1 MKITN
6 NKWGFVFPVLLL
18 GLVFSTGASAAWI
31 GCPSPV
37 NSDNIQANAG
47 CQYSD
52 TLNQDNTNPPLLV
65 NTDGGMHS
73 FTDWIFGGKENWND
87 NSGAFDDHAPGTPDI
102 GLNITADN
110 QLSGDWSID
119 DVWGIYESIALV
131 FKDGANTTLVSYL
144 LVDGDTSGTWDSP
157 FTNPPFTNLRDDQIK
172 GVSHVSAY
180 MRIGEGGGTPPSA
193 IPEPGT
199 VALFSIG
206 LIGMGLSRIRG
217 NRKVL

>member
-6 NKWGFVFPVLLL
+6 NKWGFVLPVLLL
-18 GLVFSTGASAAWI
+18 GLAFSTNSTAAWI

-52 TLNQDNTNPPLLV
+52 SLDQDDTTPPLTV

-73 FTDWIFGGKENWND
+73 FTDWIFGGKEEWNNID
-87 NSGAFDDHAPGTPDI
+87 AFDIHENGSPDI

-110 QLSGDWSID
+110 QLSGDWSIN
-119 DVWGIYESIALV
+119 DVWGDYEDIALV
-131 FKDGANTTLVSYL
+131 FKDGRNTTLVSYL

-157 FTNPPFTNLRDDQIK
+157 FTNPPFTNLQDGQIK

-180 MRIGEGGGTPPSA
+180 MRIGDGGGTPPFA
-193 IPEPGT
+193 VPEPGI
-199 VALFSIG
+199 VALFSLG
-206 LIGMGLSRIRG
+206 LLGMGLSRTRG
-217 NRKVL
+217 NRKVM